1 MPMARRTPVSTWP
14 ITPGTI
20 TLHKVSQRV
29 ALKLRL
35 SCSQRGSSCRTPAAV
50 FSKIGHNAANASR
63 K

>member
-1 MPMARRTPVSTWP
+1 MARRTPVSTWP

-20 TLHKVSQRV
+20 TLHNVSQRV

-35 SCSQRGSSCRTPAAV
+35 SCNQRGSSWRTPAAV
-50 FSKIGHNAANASR
+50 LSRIGHSAAKASR